1 MNRRTCSSQ
10 ITRRLA
16 VLIVAVVSACAA
28 ASSVKAQDDSIVGR
42 WEFPMGQV
50 YTFTADGTFSA
61 PMDIHGEWKN
71 AGMGHSGG
79 DAFVKYHLF
88 FYSQSGRLSEKPE
101 VLTLIRGD
109 REGHEY
115 ESGHV
120 LRLGQ
125 QMRVKKL
132 AERAGDDFSHKTDS
146 RSTET
151 RPSHRSSEV
160 EYNGNIGFS
169 PAVFRLTTENEK
181 VTGTYSQGDKTY
193 RLVGRYE
200 NEKLLLD
207 EYTGE
212 RVTAHIK
219 LTPIGSDG
227 GWKGTMYNVYPD
239 KKQYPVSLSKAH

>member
-1 MNRRTCSSQ
+1 MNRRTCSIQ

-16 VLIVAVVSACAA
+16 VLIVAVVSTCAA
-28 ASSVKAQDDSIVGR
+28 AASVKAAEDPIVGR
-42 WEFPMGQV
+42 WQFPMDQV
-50 YTFTADGTFSA
+50 YTFMGDGTFSA
-61 PMDIHGEWKN
+61 PMDIHGEWKD

-79 DAFVKYHLF
+79 DAIAKYHLF

-101 VLTLIRGD
+101 LLTLFRG
-109 REGHEY
+109 GHECCEY

-132 AERAGDDFSHKTDS
+132 ADRAGDDFSHKTDS

-160 EYNGNIGFS
+160 EYNGTIGS
-169 PAVFRLTTENEK
+169 TPAVFRLTTENEK

-193 RLVGRYE
+193 RIVGRYE
-200 NEKLLLD
+200 NAQLLLD

-212 RVTAHIK
+212 RLTAHIK
-219 LTPIGSDG
+219 LNPIGSEG
-227 GWKGTMYNVYPD
+227 SWKGTMSNVYPD
-239 KKQYPVSLSKAH
+239 KNQYPISLSKAH

>member
-1 MNRRTCSSQ
+1 MNQTTCSVQ

-16 VLIVAVVSACAA
+16 VLIIAVVSTCSA
-28 ASSVKAQDDSIVGR
+28 ASSVKAEDDSIAGR

-50 YTFTADGTFSA
+50 YTFMADGTFSA
-61 PMDIHGEWKN
+61 PGVHGNWKF
-71 AGMGHSGG
+71 AGMGVDQS
-79 DAFVKYHLF
+79 DAIAKYNLF
-88 FYSQSGRLSEKPE
+88 FYSQSGRLIKEPE

-109 REGHEY
+109 REAHEY

-160 EYNGNIGFS
+160 EYNANIGSS

-193 RLVGRYE
+193 RIVGRYK
-200 NEKLLLD
+200 NEQLLLD

-212 RVTAHIK
+212 RLTAHIR
-219 LTPIGSDG
+219 LNPTGSEG
-227 GWKGTMYNVYPD
+227 SWRGTMYNVYPD
-239 KKQYPVSLSKAH
+239 KNQYPVSLSKSR